1 MKKYEKLEYL
11 KTNYYGVFLTTH
23 YQAFNDLSDQQTMF
37 CCCGRLA
44 TGLHERHCRKF
55 NDKVNSEVIRRLK
68 HLLQKRVTIKPTKY
82 DK

>member
-1 MKKYEKLEYL
+1 MYEKLEYL
-11 KTNYYGVFLTTH
+11 KTNYFGVFVTTH

-68 HLLQKRVTIKPTKY
+68 HLLPKSTNHKT
-82 DK
+82 DKV